1 MTQRQD
7 ILLMPTT
14 AKTQLPLRSRDLR
27 MAIISHSS

>member
-7 ILLMPTT
+7 ILLKPGT
-14 AKTQLPLRSRDLR
+14 AKTQLPLWSGDIR